1 MTELTILNL
10 VLIVSVI
17 IVLILILRKLYSQK
31 PDEAEAAISKSIDE
45 KFLQLENRI
54 KDEFTRNREEYA
66 RQSKSHREEIS
77 GSIKLFGDQLFNRM
91 SDISK
96 MQKSQLDIFAN
107 QLTKLTE
114 SNEQKFEKLQE
125 KVSTHLKEIQENNSK
140 KLDQMRETVDEK
152 LHATLEK
159 RLGESFKLVSERLE
173 SVHKG
178 LGDMQDL
185 ARGVGDLKNVLSN
198 VKTRGTWGEVQLEN
212 LIQQILTPDQY
223 SKNVATKKG
232 SAARVEFAIKLP
244 GRNEAKDDVTWIPVD
259 AKFPLE
265 DYQRLLDSIDKS
277 DTAAIENT
285 SKDIERRIKEEAKNI
300 SSKYIDPPNTTDFAI
315 MFLPIEGLYAEVL
328 RRPGLFDNIQREFKV
343 IIAGPTNFLAI
354 LNSLQ
359 MGFRTLA
366 IEKRS
371 SEVWKTLG
379 AVKTEFQKFGDVLD
393 KTQTKLEQASKSIG
407 DAKTRTRAIER
418 QLRDVHE
425 LPSND
430 ETDLLES

>member
-140 KLDQMRETVDEK
+140 KLDQMRATVDEK

-265 DYQRLLDSIDKS
+265 DYQRLLESIDKS
-277 DTAAIENT
+277 DTAAIEST

-300 SSKYIDPPNTTDFAI
+300 SSKYLDPPNTTDFAI

-328 RRPGLFDNIQREFKV
+328 RRPGLFDNIQREFK
-343 IIAGPTNFLAI
+343 
-354 LNSLQ
+354 
-359 MGFRTLA
+359 
-366 IEKRS
+366 
-371 SEVWKTLG
+371 
-379 AVKTEFQKFGDVLD
+379 
-393 KTQTKLEQASKSIG
+393 
-407 DAKTRTRAIER
+407 
-418 QLRDVHE
+418 
-425 LPSND
+425 
-430 ETDLLES
+430 